1 MAKAPRNFTFVWY
14 TGMKVMA
21 GHLTLIFRQPIGTQH
36 GLPRE
41 KMRFCR
47 LIIDFFKERPKVM
60 LLD

>member
-41 KMRFCR
+41 KIRI
-47 LIIDFFKERPKVM
+47 LQVDY
-60 LLD
+60 